1 MVHGMNIKKM
11 IGGLLMIWLMSLL
24 GACANIIPPDGGAR
38 DSLPPRLMISSPKD
52 SATNI
57 SPKLITL
64 QFDEYINVQNIN
76 DNLIVS
82 PTIKSNPLV
91 DYKLRTVT
99 IKLKDSLDAN
109 TTYSL
114 NFGNAIKDINES
126 NILKNFTY
134 VFSTGKTIDSLRY
147 KGKVLLAE
155 TGKTDSTLLVILHKN
170 LADTAISKE
179 RPRYY
184 TRINGKGEFIFKN
197 LSPGKYRAF
206 VLPNDY
212 TKKYD
217 DSVKIFAF
225 KSDILTVSANTPLDT
240 LYAYQE
246 FKIKEKPVKP
256 TAVVDKI
263 GKVDKRLKYQTNLEN
278 GQQDI
283 LNNLQLTF
291 NRKIILADSMPITLC
306 DTNFTKLT
314 GFTVQLD
321 TAKTKLIIQHPWK
334 EMNYYRLLIPK
345 NALSDT
351 GGITLI
357 KSDTLKFNTKRESD
371 YGSIKI
377 RFTNIQLAKHPVL
390 QFILSNKLI
399 ESVALT
405 SFEITRKLFAPG
417 AYELRIL
424 YDTNQNGVWDTGS
437 FWKQKKQPEIVQL
450 IPQTLNVK
458 ANWDNE
464 VTINL

>member
-1 MVHGMNIKKM
+1 MVHSMNIKKM
-11 IGGLLMIWLMSLL
+11 IGGLLMIWLVSLL

-38 DSLPPRLMISSPKD
+38 DSLPPRLLISTPKD
-52 SATNI
+52 SAINI

-99 IKLKDSLDAN
+99 IKIKDSLDAN

-155 TGKTDSTLLVILHKN
+155 TGKIDSTLLVILHKN
-170 LADTAISKE
+170 LADSAISKE

-184 TRINGKGEFIFKN
+184 TRINGKGEFLFKN

-206 VLPNDY
+206 VLPNDF

-217 DSVKIFAF
+217 DSVKVFAF
-225 KSDILTVSANTPLDT
+225 KSAILTVSANTPLDT

-256 TAVVDKI
+256 TEVVDKI

-283 LNNLQLTF
+283 LTTLQLSF
-291 NRKIILADSMPITLC
+291 NRKIKLADSMPITLC

-314 GFTVQLD
+314 GFTFHLD

-334 EMNYYRLLIPK
+334 EMNYYRLVIPK

-390 QFILSNKLI
+390 QFILSDKLI
-399 ESVALT
+399 ESVPLT
-405 SFEITRKLFAPG
+405 SFEFTRKLFAPG

-424 YDTNQNGVWDTGS
+424 YDTNQNGVWDTGN

-464 VTINL
+464 VTIQL